1 MKMKMK
7 RITINKKSIRTK
19 NRRKTRKTRKNRRKT
34 RKTKGGALL
43 GQGKDGCIID
53 SISCGKFSK
62 ENGYVAKILYNGKQ
76 INKEVNDTLASLDP
90 NNERYNRY
98 FLPELESC
106 LKNDD
111 YNEDLLRCT
120 QNGSKHDMTIVF
132 ERKLN
137 PFDNKK
143 MTKAQYRY
151 LRDSLKILHDN
162 NVSHGDLPE
171 NVMVEPF
178 TNMPI
183 IIDWEE
189 AKINADSMDKQI
201 DMNAFLDNYKVSKLI

>member
-1 MKMKMK
+1 LP
-7 RITINKKSIRTK
+7 ITNF
-19 NRRKTRKTRKNRRKT
+19 
-34 RKTKGGALL
+34 
-43 GQGKDGCIID
+43 
-53 SISCGKFSK
+53 KFSK

-120 QNGSKHDMTIVF
+120 QNGSKNDMTIVF

-171 NVMVEPF
+171 NVMMDPI
-178 TNMPI
+178 THMPI

-189 AKINADSMDKQI
+189 AKIDADIINKQI
-201 DMNAFLDNYKVSKLI
+201 DMNAFLDNYKISNLI